1 MPFLERIGNV
11 GNLGKIKQDVLG
23 GTSNANIRFDDLC
36 LLLSRLGFKE
46 RTKGSHRIFS
56 KTGVVEIINIQP
68 RPDGKAKPY
77 QVNHVR
83 SIIQKHNL

>member
-1 MPFLERIGNV
+1 MPALNRIGNV
-11 GNLGKIKQDVLG
+11 GNLEKIRHDVLG

-36 LLLSRLGFKE
+36 LLLNRLGFKE

-56 KTGVVEIINIQP
+56 KTGVIEIINIQP

-77 QVNHVR
+77 QVNQVR
-83 SIIQKHNL
+83 AIIRQHSL